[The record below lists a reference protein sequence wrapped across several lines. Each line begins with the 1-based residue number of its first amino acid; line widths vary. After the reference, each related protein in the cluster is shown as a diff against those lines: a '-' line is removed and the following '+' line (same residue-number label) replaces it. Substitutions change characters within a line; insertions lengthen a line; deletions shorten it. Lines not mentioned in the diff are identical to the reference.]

1 MSITFSAAA
10 NSQDSDRRS
19 YPRERALYSCMQMED
34 GNGGIILNIS
44 ERGLAVQVVRRLTND
59 TLPKMLFRFSQSEV
73 WVKARGRIAW
83 VDESR
88 KKAGIEFVELP
99 YDGRIQ
105 IKQWI
110 SSIVH
115 PSAATAGNSPGK
127 EIPPVTLASI
137 AWESA
142 CADSDSSSESTVKV
156 VDNPAP
162 KPDGSAP
169 IAIPS
174 DAAETRASVSQS
186 PRFMPVE
193 SSVSQSL
200 QLVPAKPS
208 AIENAQPMA
217 GPPNY
222 LSYEHAAIAREPSN
236 VPRKTRLGIGIFVVA
251 LLLVS
256 VFLYLGPRL
265 RNGAHSVRG
274 AEIAAPATAPELPS
288 DSSGNPGGPAAVPIA
303 PIDRPGF
310 MLQAGAMKYK
320 ANAEVLAES
329 LRENNF
335 PAFVWRRETDHF
347 YWVVVGPYAGADS
360 ALKVQLELKK
370 QGFDVIRVPWN
381 PTNSKTSP

>member
-10 NSQDSDRRS
+10 NSQTSDRRS
-19 YPRERALYSCMQMED
+19 YPRERALYSCMQLED

-44 ERGLAVQVVRRLTND
+44 ERGLAVQVVRTLTNGA
-59 TLPKMLFRFSQSEV
+59 LPKMLFRFSQSEV

-83 VDESR
+83 LDESR

-99 YDGRIQ
+99 SDGRIQ

-115 PSAATAGNSPGK
+115 PNAPAAANSPRK

-142 CADSDSSSESTVKV
+142 CADSDFSPDPAASVLDS
-156 VDNPAP
+156 PAP
-162 KPDGSAP
+162 KPEASAP

-174 DAAETRASVSQS
+174 EAVETPPSDSQR
-186 PRFMPVE
+186 PRFVPVE
-193 SSVSQSL
+193 SSVSQTL
-200 QLVPAKPS
+200 QLVPAEPS
-208 AIENAQPMA
+208 VIGDAPPLAES
-217 GPPNY
+217 PNY
-222 LSYEHAAIAREPSN
+222 LSYGQAAVAPERTAVPS
-236 VPRKTRLGIGIFVVA
+236 KTRLEIGIFVAA

-256 VFLYLGPRL
+256 VFVFLGPRL
-265 RNGAHSVRG
+265 RNGANSVRG
-274 AEIAAPATAPELPS
+274 SELAAPATPPELPS
-288 DSSGNPGGPAAVPIA
+288 ESSRKLGGPAAVPIS

-310 MLQAGAMKYK
+310 MLQAGAMRNK

-335 PAFVWRRETDHF
+335 PAFVWRRETDRF
-347 YWVVVGPYAGADS
+347 YWVVVGPYAKADS
-360 ALKVQLELKK
+360 ALKVQLELK
-370 QGFDVIRVPWN
+370 QRGFDVIRTPWN
-381 PTNSKTSP
+381 PANSKTSP

>member
-1 MSITFSAAA
+1 MSITFSVAA
-10 NSQDSDRRS
+10 NSQTSDRRS
-19 YPRERALYSCMQMED
+19 SPRERALYSCMQMED

-44 ERGLAVQVVRRLTND
+44 ESGLAVQVVRSLTND
-59 TLPKMLFRFSQSEV
+59 ALPKMLFRFSQSEV

-115 PSAATAGNSPGK
+115 PSAAAAGNSPRK

-142 CADSDSSSESTVKV
+142 CAESDFAPEPTARV
-156 VDNPAP
+156 VENPAP
-162 KPDGSAP
+162 KPDDSAP

-174 DAAETRASVSQS
+174 DAAETRPSVSQN
-186 PRFMPVE
+186 PQFMPVE

-200 QLVPAKPS
+200 QLVPDKPS
-208 AIENAQPMA
+208 AIGNDQPMA
-217 GPPNY
+217 GPPNF
-222 LSYEHAAIAREPSN
+222 LSYGHAAIAHERTN
-236 VPRKTRLGIGIFVVA
+236 VPSKGRLGFGIFVVA

-256 VFLYLGPRL
+256 VFVFLGPHL
-265 RNGAHSVRG
+265 RNRANSVRG
-274 AEIAAPATAPELPS
+274 SEIAAPELPS
-288 DSSGNPGGPAAVPIA
+288 DSSGNPGSPAAVPIA

-310 MLQAGAMKYK
+310 MLQAGAMKFK

-347 YWVVVGPYAGADS
+347 YWVVVGPYADADS
-360 ALKVQLELKK
+360 ALKVQLQLKK
-370 QGFDVIRVPWN
+370 KGFNVIRMPWN
-381 PTNSKTSP
+381 PTNPKTSP